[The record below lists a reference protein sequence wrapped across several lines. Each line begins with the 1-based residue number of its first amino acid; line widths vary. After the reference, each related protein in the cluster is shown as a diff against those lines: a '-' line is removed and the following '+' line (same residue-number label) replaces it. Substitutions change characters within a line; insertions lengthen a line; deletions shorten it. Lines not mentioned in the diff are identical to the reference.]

1 MALLEV
7 KNATF
12 SYNGKN
18 YALKGVSFSAEK
30 GEHIAIVGH
39 NGSGKSTFARL
50 LNGLLVPTSG
60 EVKVDGFYDFGQ
72 LLLGKLI
79 YDKRI

>member
-12 SYNGKN
+12 SYDGKN

-60 EVKVDGFYDFGQ
+60 EVKVDGFSSS
-72 LLLGKLI
+72 
-79 YDKRI
+79 DKYY